1 MNISHTTFSI
11 NLGSDWSVEHDGPY
25 IVINGDD
32 KSAYLR
38 ATEINSF
45 CIDEG
50 GIACISTRH
59 ALFRLN
65 LRASDNDTAPSRGV
79 RDLLK
84 IIHMKLIAAE
94 KLADT
99 LNDDTL

>member
-11 NLGSDWSVEHDGPY
+11 NLGSDWSVEHDGLY
-25 IVINGDD
+25 LGIKSSD

-50 GIACISTRH
+50 GIAFVSTRH
-59 ALFRLN
+59 ALFRLH
-65 LRASDNDTAPSRGV
+65 LRASNNDTAPSRDA
-79 RDLLK
+79 RDLLNA
-84 IIHMKLIAAE
+84 IHRVLSAADE
-94 KLADT
+94 LNNDT
-99 LNDDTL
+99 L